1 MNKQRPAHYS
11 TVKQTHLMFI
21 QKVKTDAALALKE
34 SKADLE
40 ANSYTKTQI
49 DNKFTTAATGGTVSL
64 DNYYT
69 KTQIDASLAT
79 KENVSDF
86 NLTLLNYYTRNRHGD

>member
-1 MNKQRPAHYS
+1 
-11 TVKQTHLMFI
+11 
-21 QKVKTDAALALKE
+21 LKE

-40 ANSYTKTQI
+40 ANYYTKTQI

-86 NLTLLNYYTRNRHGD
+86 NLTMLNYYTKTDKHSD

>member
-1 MNKQRPAHYS
+1 
-11 TVKQTHLMFI
+11 
-21 QKVKTDAALALKE
+21 
-34 SKADLE
+34 LE
-40 ANSYTKTQI
+40 ANYYTKTQV
-49 DNKFTTAATGGTVSL
+49 DNKITTVATGGTVSL

-86 NLTLLNYYTRNRHGD
+86 NIDNAELLYKDDTAY

>member
-1 MNKQRPAHYS
+1 VP
-11 TVKQTHLMFI
+11 
-21 QKVKTDAALALKE
+21 
-34 SKADLE
+34 
-40 ANSYTKTQI
+40 
-49 DNKFTTAATGGTVSL
+49 TGGTVSL

-86 NLTLLNYYTRNRHGD
+86 NLTLLNYYTKTDKQYVMGFMHVAFGSVSIASAERASSSSRLL